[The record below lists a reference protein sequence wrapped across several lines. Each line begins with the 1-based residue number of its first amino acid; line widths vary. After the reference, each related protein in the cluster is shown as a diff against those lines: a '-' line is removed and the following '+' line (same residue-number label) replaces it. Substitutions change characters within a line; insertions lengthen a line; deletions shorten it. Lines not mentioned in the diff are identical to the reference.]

1 MASCPPPDAA
11 LLAPS
16 DWRAVLDVLGDLADA
31 VDDGDGFA
39 HCGVEVLPRLAASEI
54 TTLSLCDL
62 TNGHRYVIGRP
73 ACAIGDQARAAFD
86 CHFGAHL
93 LVRYH
98 AAERGGHVHRISDSL
113 PFADFRRTGLYDE
126 YYRAIGIDHAVA
138 LPLRVDDDWLVS
150 FVFNRHGRDFSER
163 EVACLEQARVGAAR
177 LFARTRLVERARD
190 AGRVPHDA
198 GPQLRRV
205 QSLTDR
211 EHEVLR
217 WVAAGKTDRDIAAI
231 LAISHRTV
239 HKHLQ
244 SAYAKL
250 GVETRTAAVMRLVP
264 RTGAQSCPWAGPP
277 RAPTTAVRDVHARSA
292 T

>member
-1 MASCPPPDAA
+1 MAACLPPDAA

-31 VDDGDGFA
+31 LDDGDGFA
-39 HCGVEVLPRLAASEI
+39 RCGVEVLPRLAASEI

-62 TNGHRYVIGRP
+62 ARGHRHVIGRP
-73 ACAIGDQARAAFD
+73 ACAIGAQARTAFD
-86 CHFGAHL
+86 HHFHAQP

-98 AAERGGHVHRISDSL
+98 AAERGAFVHRISDSP
-113 PFADFRRTGLYDE
+113 PFADFRQTGLYDD
-126 YYRAIGIDHAVA
+126 YYRVIGIDYAVA
-138 LPLRVDDDWLVS
+138 LPLRVDDEWLVS

-177 LFARTRLVERARD
+177 LFARTSLVERARD
-190 AGRVPHDA
+190 AGRMPHDA

-250 GVETRTAAVMRLVP
+250 GVETRTAAVMRLVA
-264 RTGAQSCPWAGPP
+264 RTDTQSCALAARP
-277 RAPTTAVRDVHARSA
+277 RAPTSVVRDVHARSA
-292 T
+292 L